1 MDDEARTG
9 DDTAEAYAAAMRYV
23 RLAVVLG
30 VVSLVLLLVL
40 FVLLG

>member
-1 MDDEARTG
+1 MDDEATAE
-9 DDTAEAYAAAMRYV
+9 DDAAEAYAAAMRYV

-30 VVSLVLLLVL
+30 VVSLVLLVVL